1 MFNVLGCDTAQ
12 LILHVLHLKR
22 PLTMASSA
30 ASSTVAARIS
40 ALQNRPSTSFGSD
53 RTPGRTF
60 LQKQRSLGN
69 LAGQLDGANELL
81 EARARLRHIG
91 GTQKSPTKPQAQ
103 KPDQEPSTVA
113 RRRRTNSSVLEEL
126 ADLLDTAIG
135 EDAAQLNTTDSRDTA
150 EDSVPDWPLPRTK
163 SVTSRSPSKHALR
176 HSVSAAKRKQ
186 SRQSPLRMDS
196 SDTIGSSTAAHAR
209 GQSIDS
215 NRPRSS
221 TDTDI
226 GHYHPLTSEAERE
239 PVKLEVPKQMQDSKS
254 PIKRRAALFEQL
266 SQHEAVKVHD
276 MPHTHDARN
285 STRIRRIWPP
295 KPDATGQE
303 KARGEFV
310 TSLEKHHLQFHHGKD
325 EALAKDN
332 ADSPPR
338 TSSPDKPRT
347 THVPPIPLALPQLV
361 DSRRRSR
368 PAATALH
375 ESSTPAS
382 STKQTSNSDHKA
394 KRDTSFNWPLK
405 WSLLRK
411 TPDAS
416 IKESSIVARAEPDH
430 HTSAKEVHETQ
441 HRVHDLLVAAHEAT
455 KEPVPSPHT
464 DQQDDRE
471 SIQNCASMPGA
482 LADTP
487 RGSSAA
493 EKEVASQTSGTPAGT
508 ITPSTPRGRR
518 RLQDLEVITHSS
530 AEDQDSTYKV
540 VRSFAVSRSRSRGG
554 GVRVQVEIRSPKA
567 SPERGGEH
575 TVIVT
580 ANVTPFDEQDEELND
595 AK

>member
-1 MFNVLGCDTAQ
+1 MT
-12 LILHVLHLKR
+12 
-22 PLTMASSA
+22 SSP

-40 ALQNRPSTSFGSD
+40 AFQNRPSTSFGSG
-53 RTPGRTF
+53 RTPGRTL

-69 LAGQLDGANELL
+69 LAGQLDGANELA

-91 GTQKSPTKPQAQ
+91 GTQKSPTKKQAQ
-103 KPDQEPSTVA
+103 KPDQEPSAVI

-135 EDAAQLNTTDSRDTA
+135 EDATQVTTTDSRDTA
-150 EDSVPDWPLPRTK
+150 EDSVPDRPLPRTK
-163 SVTSRSPSKHALR
+163 SVTSRSPSKYALR

-196 SDTIGSSTAAHAR
+196 SDTIGSITAAYPC

-215 NRPRSS
+215 NRSRSS

-226 GHYHPLTSEAERE
+226 GHCHPLPTEAERE
-239 PVKLEVPKQMQDSKS
+239 PLKIEVPKQMQDSKS
-254 PIKRRAALFEQL
+254 PIKRRAALFEKL

-285 STRIRRIWPP
+285 STRIKRIWPP
-295 KPDATGQE
+295 NQDATGQE
-303 KARGEFV
+303 KVRGEFV
-310 TSLEKHHLQFHHGKD
+310 TSLEKHHLQFHHGRD
-325 EALAKDN
+325 EALTKDN

-338 TSSPDKPRT
+338 TSSPDKPGT
-347 THVPPIPLALPQLV
+347 TYVPPIPLALPLLV
-361 DSRRRSR
+361 NSRRRSR
-368 PAATALH
+368 PAAMGLH
-375 ESSTPAS
+375 DSSTAAS
-382 STKQTSNSDHKA
+382 PTKHSSVSNPIDLTNSDHTKA

-416 IKESSIVARAEPDH
+416 IKESSIIARAEPDH

-464 DQQDDRE
+464 YQQDDRE
-471 SIQNCASMPGA
+471 RIPNCASMPGA

-493 EKEVASQTSGTPAGT
+493 EKEVASQTSATPAGT

-530 AEDQDSTYKV
+530 AEEQENTYKV

-595 AK
+595 VK